1 MAKFDIQSL
10 PKISLHDHLD
20 GGLRPQ
26 SIIEMAAEIG
36 LELPAI
42 TADELRTWFEK
53 SADSGS
59 LVEYLKTFDITTAVM
74 QTREHLTRVARE
86 FVIDLANDGVIY
98 GEVRWAPEQHLQ
110 RGLTLDEVVEAVQD
124 GLEQGMEDVDY
135 HGGFIRTGQLITAM
149 RHADRGLEIAELA
162 VRHRNN
168 GVVGFDI
175 AGAEKGF
182 LPSRH
187 KIAFD
192 YLASEL
198 FPVTVHAGE
207 ADGIESIKDA
217 IVSGRALR
225 LGHGVRLIE
234 DILYSGTEDGVDRVI
249 LGPVAEWVHDRGI
262 ALELSVSSNMQT
274 GVLDD
279 IYRLTEE
286 DDQELTVADH
296 PLAVM
301 YDLGF
306 KVTVNTDNR
315 LMSNTTI
322 SKELQLLVNTFGYD
336 IDDLEQFQL
345 NAADATFQ
353 SVDAR
358 EELAEQIVEGGASAL
373 VGDFVELHAQRVLQH
388 QATQVRGRAHARVG
402 QTDF

>member
-1 MAKFDIQSL
+1 MANFDIRSL

-26 SIIEMAAEIG
+26 SIVEMAAEIDFA
-36 LELPAI
+36 LPADN
-42 TADELRTWFEK
+42 AKDLRKWFEK

-59 LVEYLKTFDITTAVM
+59 LVEYLKTFDVTTAVM

-86 FVIDLANDGVIY
+86 FVLDLANDGVIY
-98 GEVRWAPEQHLQ
+98 GEIRWAPEQHLT
-110 RGLTLDEVVEAVQD
+110 RGLTLDETVEAVQD
-124 GLEQGMEDVDY
+124 GLEEGMQQVEEQ
-135 HGGFIRTGQLITAM
+135 GGFIRTGQLVTAM

-187 KIAFD
+187 KVAFD

-207 ADGIESIKDA
+207 ADGVESIKDA

-225 LGHGVRLIE
+225 LGHGVRIVE
-234 DILYSGTEDGVDRVI
+234 DIMFSRTDGETDLVV

-262 ALELSVSSNMQT
+262 VLETSPSSNLQT
-274 GVLDD
+274 GAISL
-279 IYRLTEE
+279 LGETM
-286 DDQELTVADH
+286 ADH
-296 PLAVM
+296 PFDIL

-315 LMSNTTI
+315 LMSGTSLTR
-322 SKELQLLVNTFGYD
+322 EMELLVDTFGYGLED
-336 IDDLEQFQL
+336 LEIFQMNAAEGAFQAIDD
-345 NAADATFQ
+345 
-353 SVDAR
+353 R
-358 EELAEQIVEGGASAL
+358 EELIEMINEGFAEA
-373 VGDFVELHAQRVLQH
+373 
-388 QATQVRGRAHARVG
+388 GR
-402 QTDF
+402 

>member
-1 MAKFDIQSL
+1 MANFDIRSL

-26 SIIEMAAEIG
+26 SIVEMAAEIG
-36 LELPAI
+36 LALPADN
-42 TADELRTWFEK
+42 AKDLRNWFEK
-53 SADSGS
+53 SSDSGS
-59 LVEYLKTFDITTAVM
+59 LVEYLKTFDVTTAVM

-86 FVIDLANDGVIY
+86 FVLDLANDGVIY
-98 GEVRWAPEQHLQ
+98 GEIRWAPEQHLT
-110 RGLTLDEVVEAVQD
+110 RGLTLDETVEAVQD
-124 GLEQGMEDVDY
+124 GLEEGMQQVEEQGGY
-135 HGGFIRTGQLITAM
+135 IRTGQLVTAM

-175 AGAEKGF
+175 AGPEKGF
-182 LPSRH
+182 LPSRQ
-187 KIAFD
+187 KVAFD

-207 ADGIESIKDA
+207 ADGIDSIKDA

-234 DILYSGTEDGVDRVI
+234 DIMFSRTDGETDLVV

-262 ALELSVSSNMQT
+262 VLETSPSSNLQT
-274 GVLDD
+274 GAIAL
-279 IYRLTEE
+279 LGETM
-286 DDQELTVADH
+286 ADH
-296 PLAVM
+296 PFDIL

-315 LMSNTTI
+315 LMSGTTLTR
-322 SKELQLLVNTFGYD
+322 ELEILVDTFGYGLED
-336 IDDLEQFQL
+336 LELFQVNAAEGAFQAIDD
-345 NAADATFQ
+345 
-353 SVDAR
+353 R
-358 EELAEQIVEGGASAL
+358 EELIEMINEGFTEA
-373 VGDFVELHAQRVLQH
+373 
-388 QATQVRGRAHARVG
+388 GR
-402 QTDF
+402 